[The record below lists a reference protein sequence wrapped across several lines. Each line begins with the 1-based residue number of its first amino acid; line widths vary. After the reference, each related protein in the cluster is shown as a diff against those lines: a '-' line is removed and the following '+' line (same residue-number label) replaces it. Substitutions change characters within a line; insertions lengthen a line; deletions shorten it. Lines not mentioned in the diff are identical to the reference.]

1 MKENILSEQSTGQS
15 ASEKN
20 GGGLLSNFIATGAR
34 EWGISEARFKL
45 MLLLPFAIA
54 FSGVVA
60 ALMGK
65 PAYKMF
71 TGEDMIAEYLQVVC
85 WVTSFLLTLWVV
97 KNVGVYDNKVIAL
110 LYVLLAIGI
119 FFLIGEELSWG
130 QRLFGWQTPE
140 AYKEINKQDETN
152 LHNIHGVG
160 YTFKW
165 LHMMIG
171 AYGAVLPLVLL
182 RRGVFRNTR
191 AELSML
197 VPHYTLIPFFLMP
210 FTWRLYRNLFDAPK
224 DFYFVVSEYS
234 EVMELVLAAGFVLF
248 LVFQKMQIDRTRQ
261 ASV

>member
-1 MKENILSEQSTGQS
+1 MR
-15 ASEKN
+15 
-20 GGGLLSNFIATGAR
+20 FITAGAR
-34 EWGISEARFKL
+34 DWGISEARFKL

-65 PAYKMF
+65 PAYKML
-71 TGEDMIAEYLQVVC
+71 TGEDRIAEYLQVVC

-97 KNVGVYDNKVIAL
+97 KNVGVYDNRVIAA
-110 LYVLLAIGI
+110 LYILLAVGI

-152 LHNIHGVG
+152 LHNIYGVG

-165 LHMMIG
+165 IHMMIG
-171 AYGAVLPLVLL
+171 AYGTILPLVLL
-182 RRGVFRNTR
+182 RSNALKGYKS
-191 AELSML
+191 ELSML
-197 VPHYTLIPFFLMP
+197 VPHYTLIPFFFMP
-210 FTWRLYRNLFDAPK
+210 FAWRLYRNLFDAPK
-224 DFYFVVSEYS
+224 AFYFVISEYS

-248 LVFQKMQIDRTRQ
+248 LLFQKMQIDHQRH